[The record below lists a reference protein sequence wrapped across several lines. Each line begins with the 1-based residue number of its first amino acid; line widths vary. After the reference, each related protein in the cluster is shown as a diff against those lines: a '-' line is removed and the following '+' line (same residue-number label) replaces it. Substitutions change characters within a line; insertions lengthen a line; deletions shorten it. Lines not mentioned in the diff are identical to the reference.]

1 MEDTPKPP
9 TRVRPWLRR
18 AAIAAFIVLL
28 PFAAHAAWEYVE
40 MQRLVREVEAIR
52 AKGEPVTG
60 RDAGWGYFG
69 TTGEHQRASRQYLAA
84 AVLALDLVVRPS
96 AVVES
101 REWIQGGV
109 PLKRSLAD
117 ITSDLQALAASRA
130 DTLKLID
137 GANELDFQGFHPGS
151 EYSYRTSSLVSAGH
165 VLTAR
170 TLSLAFAGRGDDA
183 VQAALASL
191 KFRRVEQDS
200 RWFSLMNPTDHETAA
215 VLSLSGPSDGALQ
228 TLQRALEAEEQR
240 IDPVRDMLGRRAT
253 MLEAVW
259 REVYGSE
266 PNAPRAYT
274 FRARPLTQLAIRP
287 WVTHQLV
294 AGLRA
299 SAEVVAAAR
308 QPWPAKAQAVKSV
321 QERQAR
327 SQAVRYGIPSFS
339 APALGGIDADRLV
352 HDRASRIAVAIA
364 RYRLAHAGALP
375 NRLDDLVPQFLAAV
389 PPDPLSEGPMKFRSE
404 AGAYIVYSV
413 GSDGKDDNGDLSS
426 ELMEAIKRGGGR
438 RNIRGKDVGVRVL
451 VR

>member
-18 AAIAAFIVLL
+18 AAIAACIVLL
-28 PFAAHAAWEYVE
+28 PFAAHAAWEYAE
-40 MQRLVREVEAIR
+40 MRRLVSEVEAIR
-52 AKGEPVTG
+52 ARGEPVTA
-60 RDAGWGYFG
+60 RDAGRGYFG
-69 TTGEHQRASRQYLAA
+69 TTEEHQRASRQYLAA
-84 AVLALDLVVRPS
+84 ALLALDVRRPP
-96 AVVES
+96 AIVEV
-101 REWIQGGV
+101 REWIEGAV
-109 PLKRSLAD
+109 PLQHPAAELSA
-117 ITSDLQALAASRA
+117 SVQAMVSAQA

-137 GANELDFQGFHPGS
+137 EANQLDFKGFHPGS
-151 EYSYRTSSLVSAGH
+151 DYSYRTSSLVSAGH

-200 RWFSLMNPTDHETAA
+200 RWFSLMNPTDHETPA
-215 VLSLSGPSDGALQ
+215 VLSLSAPSDGALQ

-266 PNAPRAYT
+266 PNAPQAYT
-274 FRARPLTQLAIRP
+274 FRAMPLALLAIRP

-308 QPWPAKAQAVKSV
+308 QPWPAKAQAVKRV

-327 SQAVRYGIPSFS
+327 TQAVRYGIPSFS
-339 APALGGIDADRLV
+339 AQALGGIDADRLV
-352 HDRASRIAVAIA
+352 RDRASRIAVAVA

-375 NRLDDLVPQFLAAV
+375 SRLDDLVPQFLAAV
-389 PPDPLSEGPMKFRSE
+389 PPDPLSDGPMKFRPE
-404 AGAYIVYSV
+404 TGAFVVYSV
-413 GSDGKDDNGDLSS
+413 GSDGTDDNGDLAS

-438 RNIRGKDVGVRVL
+438 RILRGKDAGVRVL